1 MYVYTF
7 LQFLLLLQHL
17 KCENIFTLFISIIIT
32 IRHTLCC
39 YCGPTH
45 STLLLNTDN
54 STPCIHLTITGLA
67 ALINQGLHPGI
78 QTMARGAG
86 ISDTQGESCKAI
98 EMVLIQNL
106 KHPQHDR
113 RLLLSMNMF
122 PTWIIQFNIRNKTES
137 TTLYILAMILPLHVT
152 IYRYRVLSCTVAR
165 QR

>member
-1 MYVYTF
+1 MDRIIQNYHVDLSNIVYVYTF

-17 KCENIFTLFISIIIT
+17 ECENIFTLFISIIIT

-39 YCGPTH
+39 YCGPTQ

-86 ISDTQGESCKAI
+86 ISDKQGESCKAI
-98 EMVLIQNL
+98 EMVLL
-106 KHPQHDR
+106 
-113 RLLLSMNMF
+113 
-122 PTWIIQFNIRNKTES
+122 
-137 TTLYILAMILPLHVT
+137 
-152 IYRYRVLSCTVAR
+152 
-165 QR
+165 